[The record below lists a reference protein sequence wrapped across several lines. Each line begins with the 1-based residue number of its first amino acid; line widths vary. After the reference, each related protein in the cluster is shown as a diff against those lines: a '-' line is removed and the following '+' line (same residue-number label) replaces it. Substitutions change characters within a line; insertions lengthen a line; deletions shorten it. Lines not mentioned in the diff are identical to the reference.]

1 MLFFNFLCLFYLM
14 VLIDSHTISKSIA
27 KDDEII
33 NVVDSIHD
41 LENDKEHDVKQNRF
55 HIRNGYQEEPL
66 NFHKSWT
73 PKYTKLDTSLLASD
87 TVNVTKY
94 VQVTGKSNQAI
105 VTKSHRK
112 GFFER
117 LLDRLK
123 GKKKKQFISNDMMA
137 RIRIQSTA
145 PRAQKHPLLLAEK
158 RDNITKDID
167 KSYMLLK
174 QRSKRKTRRCRL
186 FKRQDDSVRKT
197 ARKVIN
203 YDSSNKSCTSTDIA
217 PVVTDKLK
225 KDKRRWLNDNY
236 TWRNNFPFTTMRPSQ
251 QTFTHGED
259 LSLTELTTKIE
270 HLKEIY
276 NMKTDPYT
284 NLMSVMLNPN
294 GAYNFNKY
302 TTPLAEEMDN
312 KYMVETSEIEA
323 ILNNIKMNAIETI
336 TKGFVTE
343 LGIIPFSYRSTKS
356 AKFKNNMKRN
366 LNTSSN
372 ISNYVNVDEL
382 KKTLT
387 KVKSQLCK
395 EIKVSEGVIRN
406 ETKYWYNKLR
416 GCSAHNAAPAN
427 KTSNRNIF
435 IDYDMF
441 RNSPMRYKKFSAIN
455 NTGSPRDVND
465 TSTQPPDDDDY
476 DLITKS
482 ELLLKDLYQEHPML
496 FSTSKSGGQYSEHNT
511 KSSRN
516 EIVLTNLQ
524 RKTSED
530 AAGYGAAVDTS
541 RQEEY
546 ENEVDN
552 DKPLENMEINTQPAN
567 PLTTEFKDLAEK
579 LYYNDYVNGY
589 KHYLKFQQEQ
599 GVQNYSNLVRYQ
611 AHRHHSVD
619 DIGKF
624 ILNKLPTVP
633 KRDKRAFND
642 AAETTEDQDI
652 STKSEESWFK
662 KHFYVFI
669 DSGQPKKY
677 HSSQTVSL
685 RPLVTT
691 KNKFESSRSSSNVMS
706 DNDNL
711 IATTDQQRQSE
722 DADLDQLANV
732 LKMYKTQTTSAME
745 KVLKHGLKMGCESN
759 NIAENVNTKLYDRD
773 EKYDDKYDKNSTTE
787 VNIDLLLESVLHRP
801 VRNLHNDVP
810 DNEYQLY
817 RSYLPDLELDAL
829 KELSSERSRKLKK
842 KSGKY
847 AYVDLNVVTQPTAV
861 VNLRNTGHD
870 SKLRKF
876 FNRLR
881 FRFHKNKSNQK
892 SILKKRDSPRT
903 IKSLNPLKKLKKMF
917 NVRIDGKP
925 DVVLSKMFDYD
936 MLDTHVNQFKSM
948 KFNKPPPNLDDIK
961 MDIPTVIPESSKLK
975 SFTKDLPFKTTVPKK
990 FFPHAGTAE
999 KNDVPCSNE
1008 TVMTEPC
1015 PILMTTKATPPPTST
1030 IYRTLTGSARNR
1042 PDIND
1047 ADFINI
1053 KVTTVKTL
1061 NDYTTPGMYDFA
1073 VSPYKAVRNKMN
1085 DINLI
1090 RRFTALVRPNK
1101 MAKENL
1107 QRVYLSSIN
1116 SDDEII
1122 DTSKFKHSEITHSR
1136 VLPTTQSH
1144 FFSYIQLNDDNQP
1157 YNIDNSSAVDDNVRQ
1172 AQLVTM
1178 PLYEVSPRMK
1188 KHRLVSSKRRKY
1200 SNSRRR
1206 YQTTP
1211 NYLNDLE
1218 MWHNDILDSDKYTTW
1233 QNILKNIQ
1241 QPYMYKPPDMMAL
1254 KSELHRLD
1262 KLLDIRRPV
1271 GGEKLKSKIKQFDQA
1286 TQINKT
1292 CPKKA
1297 ETNEEFLIKK
1307 MEKSFGDENH
1317 KIKRRNIPSGEM
1329 QPLTRSE
1336 VRLEVPGLL
1345 STQYRGILHPSFF
1358 VTHSVQIED
1367 PAKSKSDQGNSNGK
1381 ESATASDIMSF
1392 DTTLLAYDDSVN
1404 ILKEVRDETT
1414 TKAPHH
1420 VLSPVNILTKLHK
1433 VPEQHFSTPLP
1444 MRNEDF
1450 ENFLRDNNI
1459 DVKSVTSPVYFPS
1472 PEGFK
1477 TDLQAKGS
1485 VLSLDPIM
1493 YNQTTEGV
1501 HVLDPKNATQGTNRS
1516 TAATPKKK
1524 MGRYNNN
1531 ELATEIENKYYHGF
1545 TADIKNNSNAKRMKR
1560 SIIKAPYRGL
1570 PSLDYLGAELFNKY
1584 IKLKPPLKNNSRQ
1597 HSQSTESTGNFTAKT
1612 VDEDSEYFFD
1622 TLEDQLNFGKLDM
1635 THDILNGPTIEDN
1648 EDSGNLQSQH
1658 LQEHNLK
1665 LTHKFIDVFPTENKI
1680 KINISEL
1687 SKTFSEVIPINKM
1700 DDGRPRATTD
1710 KYKLSYSPLVH
1721 NNLLYHSKSDKKQEG
1736 IGKEKNT
1743 AADSYK
1749 QSKGNGDFIDQSD
1762 SKQSNKNYFDY
1773 DLYTNPKKVDVTTK
1787 SSKYDFILDEMT
1799 SNKIKDKRNGKHDIS
1814 SQRLKV
1820 FGNSGFYSK
1829 NIQEFIKERGV
1840 EHRGPRRRRK
1850 RKRRQMIPDQESR
1863 VAEPRSAMD
1872 LMSGDR
1878 IRRIP
1883 SADGDRNE
1891 VTDSKTSQKTTMEPR
1906 RGTIIYDLKQLSRP
1920 RAITMKTR
1928 RGPFKK
1934 ESTVTVSL
1942 KSSRSTTTAAPK
1954 ITTLCKSPYTT
1965 KRGDKPTTPS
1975 TNATTTTEKPVKVTE
1990 CTSGHTQ
1997 PNVAKEK
2004 LTKTT
2009 TPVTT
2014 RTKLNPKQT
2023 FKTKT
2028 SDHRF
2033 VIITTK
2039 IFSKK
2044 IENKQYNDGLVTNA
2058 LPLPTISMAK
2068 LSNENVTTAAAE
2080 VVKTKKSSCSTINST
2095 LPSLKITVAT
2105 SPTVPTL
2112 TSSTTTES
2120 PPKTS
2125 STPFT
2130 TDDLKELDEE
2140 SLYITSNYYD
2150 YHTADMDYNEDENKF
2165 DTTTKIRNNTT
2176 NKHLKRDIKSQN
2188 TFTAKDVAAIE
2199 VIVDLMRKNRNL
2211 NENEIVGAF
2220 NEIANKSTIAEQS
2233 TKATQAYMKSSDGIS
2248 NSIQVHIAIPC
2259 NISIDKRRSLSEPVR
2274 IRKVFTARLSTPVD
2288 IEYQIHSVEDVDPVP
2303 TEAAFVIPAKN
2314 ITCNTNTS
2322 DVPNA
2327 NNLKN
2332 CTFTVINEITQRAE
2346 KLSPGLYVL
2355 VENQS
2360 IPDGQFILK
2369 PVDSKLLSDYKIKDN
2384 VMVTPKAI
2392 TSANPNNLSKVTLSK
2407 DFIAVIN
2414 KHLIELYQYLMTT
2427 KEHKR
2432 KLRRVDD
2439 VKLKRSATINR
2450 LRHRREI
2457 NWDTIKKYIGHDKV
2471 CHCHCKPNRTMCRAC
2486 AASDAVISELIFEL
2500 DNLAQYMNDHCTEIQ
2515 TYFWVNP
2522 SGGRK
2527 LRDAVHR
2534 IDKTLYDYFKRVS
2547 GKCKGRPCKV
2557 FMYMD
2562 KRDYVNPDNKSNYI
2576 GEPLIHDVEKLADHL
2591 EKALR
2596 FNIGDENLLDSGTK
2610 CLDVITKCMHL
2621 KSFNKRANE
2630 GETRRIKNVYSL
2642 DNVNVN
2648 IICKSDKLESTQK
2661 NLFDSTI
2668 ASPPY
2673 LAASSGMFYY
2683 DDTGDYIKDEVKKKG
2698 IKSLL
2703 MLRGYP
2709 KKKRKDKS
2717 HWFPYNVTPSIG
2729 NIAKKNVKKRHVSNN
2744 YQIESPLN
2752 EEGIESKWYNFLKA
2766 KKYRDQLIDETTNV
2780 DDNFKYIANDNN
2792 TENATTTTV
2801 ENSNKYDSFDPDD
2814 ATVQSIDQYY
2824 SIAAYT
2830 LYKKVLSDVTHPK
2843 KRMKMNS
2850 IQPLKSKI
2858 KVSPSHPGINDFTPY
2873 NAIKP
2878 SSAKVRTIQ
2887 NKKTTRMQNAATTK
2901 YHNKNLHANSRNI
2914 TKDANLI
2921 SVTNAVN
2928 NYEENLRK
2936 NLQKYSFSRLK
2947 ESTINYLDASNSTRN
2962 LVSTA
2967 TTPIPGHK
2975 QTTATNTITI
2985 RSSFT
2990 KKRPAMKSHKL
3001 NNKDDVTI
3009 RGPASSTNIPSTPK
3023 RNLVKVPLK
3032 NTLSKDELLF
3042 GGTTVNA
3049 VTKDNKE
3056 LLLSI
3061 LDFETNKLNE
3071 EWQRIA
3077 LRKTAEDYV
3086 DDDAQSFIKLHSEVF
3101 MSNEKP
3107 QQHKEPDRKCDH
3119 KEVDRKEGKS
3129 VTALNMGHG
3138 VVPDKS
3144 PYNKHNH
3151 VEHKPQLVTKT
3162 TPAVKHHKPP
3172 ASPAT
3177 DTYYD
3182 IRKDLPAI
3190 ELQPPPDAYHTKPS
3204 HGLLDKFL
3212 DKFKFKM
3219 LPGSKKEKVAKTHQ
3233 NGPKGR
3239 ALKRKLDHGK
3249 RGQSKATVENNSEAE
3264 NNTNPATETT
3274 CPPES
3279 PCDNIEDKKVP
3290 QAPVNNTA
3298 TSAAANAKNANKQ
3311 PQHGPKMNENLKK
3324 TKSHGEA
3331 EVHEPSCVRG
3341 PLCDIDATIIHV
3353 IDMYK
3358 KLPAAAFRSFVKNI
3372 TCYAYKELPQIFQ
3385 IRDTT
3390 KTKKSRHGNE
3400 QGSKIWRWN
3409 WVRGKRSTENDDNFA
3424 DISNRNDVDYDYIDD
3439 DNNNIVESKYPSE
3452 KIQYV
3457 LGNDKED
3464 YDKLYLGTDGV
3475 YRGRENER
3483 RKRKTIDM
3491 TSVVNGLTNLPPLRE
3506 LVDEIFVI
3514 RGKSIS
3520 IFCNVSGTP
3529 VYSVSNLTNM
3539 FRYTWTAERK
3549 SMLNAPN
3556 LKVVGPSLVLSAIEP
3571 RNFGT
3576 YTCSQDKIVARSVR
3590 VNVIEIPDFNIV
3602 FTPLYKCLGECTYED
3617 LENIQNL
3624 GVAIQKSSNC
3634 CGIVS
3639 SSARVDHPISLSD
3652 QQNED
3657 LLKPTV
3663 VITAVA
3669 PAGIECGPECRRD
3682 LTCSIALLWASNAP
3696 ALTTVK
3702 VVIIYD
3708 KFNNTLTPVD
3718 NNLPKMSISK
3728 KLKTK
3733 DSNGHREYQ
3742 VLSRSMSPG
3751 DVDVVVACPAGYYLL
3766 TDQKICAVCPAN
3778 TCAAAGENTCSPCP
3792 RGTHAEPGAAACR
3805 LGLSRLH
3812 RTQYFSHRGGSG
3824 GSEVRGGAP
3833 ARGAGGSGVWLHVA
3847 CCALAALA
3855 LRRGV

>member
-1 MLFFNFLCLFYLM
+1 M
-14 VLIDSHTISKSIA
+14 VLVNSHTISKSIA

-41 LENDKEHDVKQNRF
+41 LENDKDHDVKQNRF
-55 HIRNGYQEEPL
+55 HIRNGYQEDPL
-66 NFHKSWT
+66 NFQKTWT
-73 PKYTKLDTSLLASD
+73 PKYTKLDNSLLASD
-87 TVNVTKY
+87 TVNVTRY
-94 VQVTGKSNQAI
+94 VQVTGKSNEPV

-117 LLDRLK
+117 LMDRLK

-145 PRAQKHPLLLAEK
+145 PRAQKHPLQADK
-158 RDNITKDID
+158 SDNITKDND
-167 KSYMLLK
+167 NSYMLFN
-174 QRSKRKTRRCRL
+174 QRSRRKRRCRL
-186 FKRQDDSVRKT
+186 SKRQSVPDRKM

-203 YDSSNKSCTSTDIA
+203 YDITNKIWTSTDKSPI
-217 PVVTDKLK
+217 VTEKLK

-236 TWRNNFPFTTMRPSQ
+236 TWKNNFPFTTTRPSQ
-251 QTFTHGED
+251 QTFTHGD
-259 LSLTELTTKIE
+259 DVSLTELTTKLE

-276 NMKTDPYT
+276 NMKPDPYT
-284 NLMSVMLNPN
+284 NLMSVILNPN

-302 TTPLAEEMDN
+302 TTPLAEDMD
-312 KYMVETSEIEA
+312 KYMVETSEIEE

-343 LGIIPFSYRSTKS
+343 LGIIPFSYTSTKFS
-356 AKFKNNMKRN
+356 KNNMKRN
-366 LNTSSN
+366 LNANCN

-387 KVKSQLCK
+387 K
-395 EIKVSEGVIRN
+395 R
-406 ETKYWYNKLR
+406 
-416 GCSAHNAAPAN
+416 
-427 KTSNRNIF
+427 
-435 IDYDMF
+435 M
-441 RNSPMRYKKFSAIN
+441 
-455 NTGSPRDVND
+455 
-465 TSTQPPDDDDY
+465 
-476 DLITKS
+476 
-482 ELLLKDLYQEHPML
+482 
-496 FSTSKSGGQYSEHNT
+496 
-511 KSSRN
+511 
-516 EIVLTNLQ
+516 
-524 RKTSED
+524 TSED
-530 AAGYGAAVDTS
+530 AARYGAAAEAS
-541 RQEEY
+541 QQEEY
-546 ENEVDN
+546 ENEADH

-567 PLTTEFKDLAEK
+567 TLTTDFKDLAEK
-579 LYYNDYVNGY
+579 LYYKDYVNGY

-633 KRDKRAFND
+633 KKEKRAFND

-685 RPLVTT
+685 RPLVTD
-691 KNKFESSRSSSNVMS
+691 KNNIESSRCSAHVMS

-711 IATTDQQRQSE
+711 IATTDQQKQSE
-722 DADLDQLANV
+722 DADLDQLANA
-732 LKMYKTQTTSAME
+732 LKMCKTQTTSAME
-745 KVLKHGLKMGCESN
+745 KDLKHGLKMGSESN
-759 NIAENVNTKLYDRD
+759 NLTENLNTKLYDRN
-773 EKYDDKYDKNSTTE
+773 EKYDKNSTTE
-787 VNIDLLLESVLHRP
+787 ANIDLLLESVLHRP
-801 VRNLHNDVP
+801 VRNLQNDVT

-847 AYVDLNVVTQPTAV
+847 AYVDLNVVTQPTAI

-876 FNRLR
+876 FKHLRL
-881 FRFHKNKSNQK
+881 RFHKNKNKQN

-936 MLDTHVNQFKSM
+936 MFDPHVNQFKSM
-948 KFNKPPPNLDDIK
+948 KYNKPPPNLDDIK

-975 SFTKDLPFKTTVPKK
+975 SFTKDRPFKTTIPKK
-990 FFPHAGTAE
+990 FFPHAGNAE
-999 KNDVPCSNE
+999 KNDVPCTNE
-1008 TVMTEPC
+1008 TVVTEPC
-1015 PILMTTKATPPPTST
+1015 PILMTTKATPPPTTT
-1030 IYRTLTGSARNR
+1030 IYRTLTGSSRNK
-1042 PDIND
+1042 PDFNE

-1061 NDYTTPGMYDFA
+1061 NDYPTQGMYELA

-1107 QRVYLSSIN
+1107 QRIYLSSIK
-1116 SDDEII
+1116 SDEDEVI
-1122 DTSKFKHSEITHSR
+1122 DTSKFKHKEITHSR
-1136 VLPTTQSH
+1136 ILPTTESH

-1157 YNIDNSSAVDDNVRQ
+1157 YNLNNSSVVDDNVHQ

-1178 PLYEVSPRMK
+1178 PLYEMSPRMK
-1188 KHRLVSSKRRKY
+1188 KHRLMSSKRRKF
-1200 SNSRRR
+1200 SNTRRR

-1211 NYLNDLE
+1211 NYFNDLE

-1241 QPYMYKPPDMMAL
+1241 QPYTYKPPDVMAL

-1271 GGEKLKSKIKQFDQA
+1271 GRENLKRKIKQFEQA
-1286 TQINKT
+1286 TNINKT
-1292 CPKKA
+1292 CHKKA
-1297 ETNEEFLIKK
+1297 ETNEDFLIRKIKK
-1307 MEKSFGDENH
+1307 NFDEENH
-1317 KIKRRNIPSGEM
+1317 RIKRRSIASGEL

-1336 VRLEVPGLL
+1336 VRLEMPGLL

-1367 PAKSKSDQGNSNGK
+1367 PVKNKSEPGNSSVK
-1381 ESATASDIMSF
+1381 ESATASDVMSF
-1392 DTTLLAYDDSVN
+1392 DTTLMAYDDSVN
-1404 ILKEVRDETT
+1404 ILKEIRDETT
-1414 TKAPHH
+1414 AKTSHH

-1444 MRNEDF
+1444 MRTEDF

-1459 DVKSVTSPVYFPS
+1459 DVKSVTSPVYLPS
-1472 PEGFK
+1472 PESFK
-1477 TDLQAKGS
+1477 TDLQAKDS
-1485 VLSLDPIM
+1485 IKQALDPIL

-1501 HVLDPKNATQGTNRS
+1501 HVLDPKNATHSSNRS
-1516 TAATPKKK
+1516 TTATLKRK
-1524 MGRYNNN
+1524 MGRYSNN
-1531 ELATEIENKYYHGF
+1531 ELATEIENKYSHGL
-1545 TADIKNNSNAKRMKR
+1545 TADIKNNFNGKRKKR
-1560 SIIKAPYRGL
+1560 SIIKEAYRSL
-1570 PSLDYLGAELFNKY
+1570 PTLDYLGAELFNKY
-1584 IKLKPPLKNNSRQ
+1584 MKLKPPLRNNSSQ
-1597 HSQSTESTGNFTAKT
+1597 HAQSTKYTGNFTAKT
-1612 VDEDSEYFFD
+1612 VDEDSEHFLD
-1622 TLEDQLNFGKLDM
+1622 TLEDQLHFGKM
-1635 THDILNGPTIEDN
+1635 THDILNGTTIEHN
-1648 EDSGNLQSQH
+1648 EGSGNLQRH
-1658 LQEHNLK
+1658 NLEEHNLK
-1665 LTHKFIDVFPTENKI
+1665 LTHKCIDVFPTENKI

-1700 DDGRPRATTD
+1700 DESRPRATTD
-1710 KYKLSYSPLVH
+1710 KNKLSYSPLVH
-1721 NNLLYHSKSDKKQEG
+1721 NNLLYRSKSDKKQEV
-1736 IGKEKNT
+1736 IGKEKNV
-1743 AADSYK
+1743 AGELSSYK
-1749 QSKGNGDFIDQSD
+1749 QDKGNGDFIDHSD
-1762 SKQSNKNYFDY
+1762 SKQSNKDYFDFV
-1773 DLYTNPKKVDVTTK
+1773 DLYKNPKKEDVTTK
-1787 SSKYDFILDEMT
+1787 TSKYDFTLDEMA

-1814 SQRLKV
+1814 SERLKV

-1829 NIQEFIKERGV
+1829 NIQEFIKERSV
-1840 EHRGPRRRRK
+1840 KHRGPKSRRK
-1850 RKRRQMIPDQESR
+1850 RKRRQMTLDQERHFAFIAALGRFVQAIRKVSACTSDREEQMKELVRVVEAVENFTRPNVMIHIDLPTYYLPDTKRSGYTPIPSPPKSIWNDFILKYVSGIALLELLTKFGILKTEEQSLSDGLDESANACGLFSR

-1872 LMSGDR
+1872 LMSVDR

-1883 SADGDRNE
+1883 SAQLDHNE
-1891 VTDSKTSQKTTMEPR
+1891 VTDSKPEQKTTMEPR

-1920 RAITMKTR
+1920 RAITVKAR

-1934 ESTVTVSL
+1934 GTSVVAMEKNQMEVTYNGSVPVIIPSTTARRSIVTTTTTKSTVTVAI
-1942 KSSRSTTTAAPK
+1942 KSNRSTMTALRT
-1954 ITTLCKSPYTT
+1954 TTLCKSPYTM
-1965 KRGDKPTTPS
+1965 KRGDKPITSS
-1975 TNATTTTEKPVKVTE
+1975 TNKTSTAEKPVKVTE
-1990 CTSGHTQ
+1990 GSTGHTQ

-2009 TPVTT
+2009 APVTT

-2039 IFSKK
+2039 TFLKK
-2044 IENKQYNDGLVTNA
+2044 IENKQYNDGLLTNA
-2058 LPLPTISMAK
+2058 LPTISMAK
-2068 LSNENVTTAAAE
+2068 LSIENVTAAAAE
-2080 VVKTKKSSCSTINST
+2080 VTKTKKSSCLTINST
-2095 LPSLKITVAT
+2095 VAP
-2105 SPTVPTL
+2105 SPTVNQV

-2120 PPKTS
+2120 PRMNT

-2130 TDDLKELDEE
+2130 TDDMKELDEE

-2150 YHTADMDYNEDENKF
+2150 YHTAGLDYNEDENKF
-2165 DTTTKIRNNTT
+2165 DTTTKIKNNTT

-2188 TFTAKDVAAIE
+2188 IFTAKDVAAIE

-2220 NEIANKSTIAEQS
+2220 NDIRNKSTIAEQT
-2233 TKATQAYMKSSDGIS
+2233 TKATQAFMKSSNGIS

-2303 TEAAFVIPAKN
+2303 TEAAFVIPPKN
-2314 ITCNTNTS
+2314 VTCNTNST
-2322 DVPNA
+2322 DVPHV
-2327 NNLKN
+2327 NNSKN
-2332 CTFTVINEITQRAE
+2332 CTVTVVNEITPRAE

-2369 PVDSKLLSDYKIKDN
+2369 PVDRSKLFSDFKLNDN
-2384 VMVTPKAI
+2384 IIVTPKSI
-2392 TSANPNNLSKVTLSK
+2392 TSANPNNLGKVTLSK

-2414 KHLIELYQYLMTT
+2414 KHLMELYQYLMTT
-2427 KEHKR
+2427 KEHKS

-2439 VKLKRSATINR
+2439 TKIKRSATINR
-2450 LRHRREI
+2450 LRHRREL
-2457 NWDTIKKYIGHDKV
+2457 NWDTIKRYIGHDKV
-2471 CHCHCKPNRTMCRAC
+2471 CRCRCKPNRTMCRAC

-2562 KRDYVNPDNKSNYI
+2562 KRDFVNPDNKSKYI

-2661 NLFDSTI
+2661 NIFDSTI
-2668 ASPPY
+2668 ASTPY
-2673 LAASSGMFYY
+2673 LTGPSGMFYY
-2683 DDTGDYIKDEVKKKG
+2683 DETGDYIKDEVKKKG

-2703 MLRGYP
+2703 KLRGYS
-2709 KKKRKDKS
+2709 KKKRKDKDKN
-2717 HWFPYNVTPSIG
+2717 HWFPYNVTPSIGG
-2729 NIAKKNVKKRHVSNN
+2729 NIAKKNVKKRHVSND
-2744 YQIESPLN
+2744 YQIESPLS
-2752 EEGIESKWYNFLKA
+2752 EEGIESKWYNLLKG
-2766 KKYRDQLIDETTNV
+2766 KKYSDQLGDETTNA
-2780 DDNFKYIANDNN
+2780 DDNFKYLPNDNK
-2792 TENATTTTV
+2792 TENVTTDV
-2801 ENSNKYDSFDPDD
+2801 ENSSKFDSFDQDD
-2814 ATVQSIDQYY
+2814 ATIQSIDQYY

-2830 LYKKVLSDVTHPK
+2830 LYKKVLSDVTRPR
-2843 KRMKMNS
+2843 KRMKINS

-2858 KVSPSHPGINDFTPY
+2858 KNSSHLGTNNFTPY
-2873 NAIKP
+2873 KAIKS
-2878 SSAKVRTIQ
+2878 SSAKVRTIL
-2887 NKKTTRMQNAATTK
+2887 NSMITTRMQSDGTRK
-2901 YHNKNLHANSRNI
+2901 CHNKNVDANSRNV

-2928 NYEENLRK
+2928 NYEKNLRK

-2947 ESTINYLDASNSTRN
+2947 ESTINYLDASNSTRS
-2962 LVSTA
+2962 LVNTA
-2967 TTPIPGHK
+2967 TTPIPVHK
-2975 QTTATNTITI
+2975 QTSASNTITI
-2985 RSSFT
+2985 RSSLT
-2990 KKRPAMKSHKL
+2990 KKRPSVKSHKL

-3009 RGPASSTNIPSTPK
+3009 SGPASSTNLPSTPK
-3023 RNLVKVPLK
+3023 QNLIKVPLK
-3032 NTLSKDELLF
+3032 NTQSKDELLF

-3049 VTKDNKE
+3049 KDNKE

-3077 LRKTAEDYV
+3077 LRKTADDYRED
-3086 DDDAQSFIKLHSEVF
+3086 DGQSFIQLHSEVF
-3101 MSNEKP
+3101 MSNQKP
-3107 QQHKEPDRKCDH
+3107 QQHKETNRKGDRI
-3119 KEVDRKEGKS
+3119 ESDRKEGKS
-3129 VTALNMGHG
+3129 ETALNMGQG
-3138 VVPDKS
+3138 VVADKS
-3144 PYNKHNH
+3144 PCNKHNH
-3151 VEHKPQLVTKT
+3151 AEHKPQLVTKITPPVRHQKPLAST
-3162 TPAVKHHKPP
+3162 T
-3172 ASPAT
+3172 T
-3177 DTYYD
+3177 DSYYD
-3182 IRKDLPAI
+3182 IRKDLPDI
-3190 ELQPPPDAYHTKPS
+3190 ELQPPPDAYHSKPC

-3219 LPGSKKEKVAKTHQ
+3219 LPGTRKEKVAKTHQ
-3233 NGPKGR
+3233 NGSKGR

-3249 RGQSKATVENNSEAE
+3249 RGNSKATAENNSEAE
-3264 NNTNPATETT
+3264 NNTNPATETSD
-3274 CPPES
+3274 PPES
-3279 PCDNIEDKKVP
+3279 PCDNIEEKNVT
-3290 QAPVNNTA
+3290 QTPVNNTA

-3311 PQHGPKMNENLKK
+3311 PQHGPKTNENLKK
-3324 TKSHGEA
+3324 TKTHGEA
-3331 EVHEPSCVRG
+3331 EVHEPSCGRG
-3341 PLCDIDATIIHV
+3341 QICDIDATIIHV

-3358 KLPAAAFRSFVKNI
+3358 KLPTAAFRSFVKNI
-3372 TCYAYKELPQIFQ
+3372 TCYAYKDIPQIFQ

-3409 WVRGKRSTENDDNFA
+3409 WVRGKRSTEDDENFA
-3424 DISNRNDVDYDYIDD
+3424 DISYRNDVDYDYTDD
-3439 DNNNIVESKYPSE
+3439 DNNIVESKYPVE

-3549 SMLNAPN
+3549 SMLSAPN
-3556 LKVVGPSLVLSAIEP
+3556 LKVVGPSLVLNAIEP

-3624 GVAIQKSSNC
+3624 GLAIQKSANC

-3639 SSARVDHPISLSD
+3639 SSIRVDHPISLSD
-3652 QQNED
+3652 QENED

-3663 VITAVA
+3663 VITAMA
-3669 PAGIECGPECRRD
+3669 PTSIECGPECRRD

-3702 VVIIYD
+3702 VVITYD

-3718 NNLPKMSISK
+3718 SNVPKMSISK

-3733 DSNGHREYQ
+3733 DSNGHREYL

-3805 LGLSRLH
+3805 LGLTRLH
-3812 RTQYFSHRGGSG
+3812 RTQYFSHRAGSG
-3824 GSEVRGGAP
+3824 GSGVSEVQGGAP
-3833 ARGAGGSGVWLHVA
+3833 ARGAGGSGAWLYVA
-3847 CCALAALA
+3847 CCALVARA
-3855 LRRGV
+3855 RRGV